1 MKTTVAIADPL
12 LERAREIALRDG
24 KTLRS
29 PTQKSSSK
37 EPAVRS
43 RKTEPFSLRD
53 AAVGGDGLQPEAT
66 HLSAHELIYLSYE
79 GRGG

>member
-1 MKTTVAIADPL
+1 MKTTVDIADPL

-24 KTLRS
+24 ETLRS
-29 PTQKSSSK
+29 LIEKGLSK
-37 EPAVRS
+37 ELADRS
-43 RKTEPFSLRD
+43 RKPKPFKLRQ
-53 AAVGGDGLQPEAT
+53 VTFGGDGLRPEVA